1 MTKNT
6 QVLVI
11 GVLVLVFCVAS
22 GLGVGLYHPY
32 DNGGP
37 GFEHTTAYNEAHG
50 LTVTVGGVPV
60 PITWQIKGDAIYTTD
75 IIEGTPDG
83 AIING
88 VLYSG
93 DEL

>member
-6 QVLVI
+6 QILVI

-22 GLGVGLYHPY
+22 GLVVGLYHPY

-60 PITWQIKGDAIYTTD
+60 PVTWQTDNNSVYTTD
-75 IIEGTPDG
+75 VIEGTPDG

-88 VLYSG
+88 VLYQRG
-93 DEL
+93 E